1 MAREWLRRPLVRISR
16 CGVCTCV
23 RAYLANASSASIRFA
38 RQCARPRPSW
48 SYPGTS
54 NRALVLFLLSTSP
67 MRECSFKKS
76 LQRVSLHTLFLSLFR
91 LHRRPD
97 ESVFR
102 HIDAGKGTQSRVPG
116 GRCGVRQRENGV
128 AQGAWT
134 MSGLTTDELLRG
146 GPLLTAHCSLRCS
159 VIFCSNCVCRVWLL
173 RMRRRPPRRQ
183 STRDVLVGRPAPEI
197 KRTMQGAAVY
207 GNGLKL

>member
-67 MRECSFKKS
+67 MRECSFKKRCS
-76 LQRVSLHTLFLSLFR
+76 VRAYTQLFLSLFR

-134 MSGLTTDELLRG
+134 MSGLTTDELLGG
-146 GPLLTAHCSLRCS
+146 GPLLTADCSLLTARCDAPLSS
-159 VIFCSNCVCRVWLL
+159 VRTAYAECGFFECEEGRQGGKALETCWWVG
-173 RMRRRPPRRQ
+173 RRR
-183 STRDVLVGRPAPEI
+183 
-197 KRTMQGAAVY
+197 K
-207 GNGLKL
+207 